1 MQGQDHRPM
10 QLRAAARSDVG
21 RRRPANEDTYALAP
35 ELGLFLV
42 ADGMGGHRAGQVASG
57 LAARAAVASLRNQ
70 REGRRGLGDR
80 LRACVAAANAEILS
94 SSRAKPE
101 LAGMGTTLVAL
112 LADGGRV
119 ALAHVG
125 DSRAYLIR
133 DRAIRRLTDD
143 HTVVG
148 ELVRR
153 GEISEW
159 AAGRHPQRHV
169 LLRALG
175 VSRTVDPDV
184 VELAPEDGDL
194 FLLCSDGL
202 TGHLE
207 DEEIAELVAL
217 APDLDAAC
225 ERLVELANGR
235 GGDDNITV
243 VLLRCESELEGPRE
257 GS

>member
-1 MQGQDHRPM
+1 M
-10 QLRAAARSDVG
+10 QLLAAARSDVG

-35 ELGLFLV
+35 ELGLYLV

-57 LAARAAVASLRNQ
+57 LAARAAVVALRAQ
-70 REGRRGLGDR
+70 RDGRRGPGDR
-80 LRACVAAANAEILS
+80 LRACVEAANAEILS

-101 LAGMGTTLVAL
+101 LAGMGTTIVAL
-112 LADGGRV
+112 LADGARV

-133 DRAIRRLTDD
+133 AGAARRLTDD

-153 GEISEW
+153 GEISEQ
-159 AAGRHPQRHV
+159 AAARHPQRHV

-175 VSRTVDPDV
+175 VGRTVEPDLL
-184 VELAPEDGDL
+184 ELAPEAGDL

-202 TGHLE
+202 TGHVE
-207 DEEIAELVAL
+207 DDEIATLIGA

-225 ERLVELANGR
+225 ERLVDLANGR

-243 VLLRCESELEGPRE
+243 VLLRCEDLPGRSRE
-257 GS
+257 AG

>member
-1 MQGQDHRPM
+1 M
-10 QLRAAARSDVG
+10 QLCAAARSDQG
-21 RRRPANEDTYALAP
+21 RRRSANEDTYALAP

-57 LAARAAVASLRNQ
+57 LAARAAVATLRTLHD
-70 REGRRGLGDR
+70 GRRGTLER
-80 LRACVAAANAEILS
+80 LRACVTAANAEILA

-101 LAGMGTTLVAL
+101 LAGMGTTIVAL
-112 LADGGRV
+112 LAEGDRV

-125 DSRAYLIR
+125 DSRAYR
-133 DRAIRRLTDD
+133 VRGGAIRRLTDD
-143 HTVVG
+143 HTLVG

-153 GEISEW
+153 GEIGER
-159 AAGRHPQRHV
+159 AAALHPQRHV

-175 VSRTVDPDV
+175 VRRNVDPDLL
-184 VELAPEDGDL
+184 ELAPEPGDL

-207 DEEIAELVAL
+207 DAEIAELVAGES
-217 APDLDAAC
+217 DLDAAC
-225 ERLVELANGR
+225 ERLIALANRR

-243 VLLRCESELEGPRE
+243 VLLRCES
-257 GS
+257 

>member
-1 MQGQDHRPM
+1 MQGQDHRHM
-10 QLRAAARSDVG
+10 QLCAAARSDQG
-21 RRRPANEDTYALAP
+21 RRRQANEDTYALAP

-57 LAARAAVASLRNQ
+57 LAARAAVATLRTLHD
-70 REGRRGLGDR
+70 GRRGTLER
-80 LRACVAAANAEILS
+80 LRACVTAANAEILA

-101 LAGMGTTLVAL
+101 LAGMGTTIVAL
-112 LADGGRV
+112 LAEGDRV

-125 DSRAYLIR
+125 DSRAYR
-133 DRAIRRLTDD
+133 VRGGAIRRLTDD
-143 HTVVG
+143 HTLVG

-153 GEISEW
+153 GEIGER
-159 AAGRHPQRHV
+159 AAAVHPQRHV

-175 VSRTVDPDV
+175 VRRNVDPDLL
-184 VELAPEDGDL
+184 ELAPEPGDL

-207 DEEIAELVAL
+207 DAEIAELVSGES
-217 APDLDAAC
+217 DLDAAC
-225 ERLVELANGR
+225 ERLIDLANRR

-243 VLLRCESELEGPRE
+243 VLLRCES
-257 GS
+257 

>member
-1 MQGQDHRPM
+1 M

-42 ADGMGGHRAGQVASG
+42 ADGMGGHRAGHVASG
-57 LAARAAVASLRNQ
+57 LAARAAVATLRAQ
-70 REGRRGLGDR
+70 QEGKRGAADR

-94 SSRAKPE
+94 RSRAKPE
-101 LAGMGTTLVAL
+101 LAGMGTTIVAL
-112 LADGGRV
+112 LADGDQV

-133 DRAIRRLTDD
+133 DGAIRRLTED

-159 AAGRHPQRHV
+159 VAGRHPQRHV

-175 VSRTVDPDV
+175 VIRTVDPDLL
-184 VELAPEDGDL
+184 ELAPVDGDL

-202 TGHLE
+202 TGHVE
-207 DEEIAELVAL
+207 DEEIAELVAGT
-217 APDLDAAC
+217 PDLDAAC
-225 ERLVELANGR
+225 GRLVDLANGR

-243 VLLRCESELEGPRE
+243 VLLRCEPTSESSRE
-257 GS
+257 GA